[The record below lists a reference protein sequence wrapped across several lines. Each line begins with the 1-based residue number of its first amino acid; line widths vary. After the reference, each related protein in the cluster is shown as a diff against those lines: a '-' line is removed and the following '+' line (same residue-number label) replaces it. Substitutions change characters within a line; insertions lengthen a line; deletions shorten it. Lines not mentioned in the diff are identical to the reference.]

1 MFSLTAPF
9 REATLLRLEAD
20 ALRELFR
27 ATALLG
33 VKHMLK
39 LGRGYKLGWEEMI
52 RGYFS
57 TRVMHALLNTG
68 VIDEMLSKG
77 SLDVEEF
84 ATKNRLDPQILEA
97 LCQALYSIRIFEI
110 ERGRYTLDRKGRL
123 IVEVINL
130 DIDAEQID
138 PAASLFGEGLGL
150 DSIDLLEIALAVSQ
164 KYGFSLRSDDPD
176 NQRIFSSLRN
186 LSAHIAQHRAR

>member
-1 MFSLTAPF
+1 MQITAGVTAEQAEF
-9 REATLLRLEAD
+9 E
-20 ALRELFR
+20 REL
-27 ATALLG
+27 
-33 VKHMLK
+33 
-39 LGRGYKLGWEEMI
+39 
-52 RGYFS
+52 
-57 TRVMHALLNTG
+57 
-68 VIDEMLSKG
+68 
-77 SLDVEEF
+77 
-84 ATKNRLDPQILEA
+84 
-97 LCQALYSIRIFEI
+97 
-110 ERGRYTLDRKGRL
+110 GRL